1 MQEWQTMAL
10 KLGKIKDKIIDE
22 HAILLYIEYSA
33 EREKKTRRGAPIAGS
48 RLGAV
53 CFLFS
58 LSDFHSLIRHI
69 VTTEEVVL
77 RGPPHS
83 QTPRRR

>member
-1 MQEWQTMAL
+1 MQERQTMAL

-33 EREKKTRRGAPIAGS
+33 EREKTRRGMPIAGS

-69 VTTEEVVL
+69 VTTE
-77 RGPPHS
+77 
-83 QTPRRR
+83 

>member
-1 MQEWQTMAL
+1 MAL

-33 EREKKTRRGAPIAGS
+33 EREKKTRRGMPIAGS

-53 CFLFS
+53 RFLFLFVIS
-58 LSDFHSLIRHI
+58 I
-69 VTTEEVVL
+69 VSFVI
-77 RGPPHS
+77 
-83 QTPRRR
+83 